1 MVNRLDKLT
10 SGLVIIAKNQ
20 YIHNLMQK
28 VYNTLSSNKKGE
40 SIKEDVV
47 RIAEEYDMHC
57 FGPINGCHYIK
68 KLTKKQ

>member
-1 MVNRLDKLT
+1 
-10 SGLVIIAKNQ
+10 
-20 YIHNLMQK
+20 MQK